1 MRALRLPAARQRAR
15 GALAAVASGVGW
27 RWVILGLAGTSVLAA
42 VSPPLLTGFD
52 GPAVTWWY
60 NLAVPGRDGLW
71 NTVAAYA
78 GICAL
83 IVSWVMVGR
92 RIRRGT
98 GSLRVLWLPA
108 AAWTAPLLVGPP
120 LFSRDIYSYLSQAT
134 LAELHLSPYTHMA
147 ATLAGTRAGAVL
159 SAVSPAWRHTPSPY
173 GPLFLWLGSALVD
186 LAGHGV
192 IAGVLVM
199 RLPALLGLLLM
210 AVFVPRLARSY
221 GADPRRAL
229 WLAVLS
235 PLVLFEL
242 IAAGHNDALMVGLM
256 VAGLALATEDHPVAG
271 VALCAVAAMVKLP
284 ALVGCVAIAVAW
296 ARSGTDRLSAA
307 RSVAW
312 SAVVSV
318 GTIAAVSAATGLGFG
333 WLSPT
338 VLLTPARGS
347 IEVTPATAIG
357 DTISGAAHLVGVS
370 LAAKPTVTG
379 VWVLTLLAA
388 AVISGLVVL
397 RCRME
402 GLAAAVATVMIAVVV
417 AGPAMWPWYLTWGF
431 TLLAVIPGIQWSRAV
446 QLATVGGCLVLA
458 PTGQI
463 NIPSTEGPYV
473 AAGWLI
479 VAGVAA
485 ARMTAARRGRI
496 PGSYAPPLLPHPD
509 SGVEVPVAASPADQ
523 GAVG

>member
-1 MRALRLPAARQRAR
+1 MRAVRQPVARQGSR
-15 GALAAVASGVGW
+15 GSLSAVASGVGW

-52 GPAVTWWY
+52 GPAVSWWY
-60 NLAVPGRDGLW
+60 DLAVPGGNGSW

-78 GICAL
+78 GISAL
-83 IVSWVMVGR
+83 LVSWVMVGR
-92 RIRRGT
+92 RLHRGT
-98 GSLRVLWLPA
+98 GSVRVLWLPA
-108 AAWTAPLLVGPP
+108 VAWTAPLLVGPP

-134 LAELHLSPYTHMA
+134 LTDLHLSPYTHVA
-147 ATLAGTRAGAVL
+147 AALAGTRARAVL

-186 LAGHGV
+186 VAGHGV
-192 IAGVLVM
+192 IAGVLAM
-199 RLPALLGLLLM
+199 RLPALLGLVLM
-210 AVFVPRLARSY
+210 AVFVPRLARSH

-256 VAGLALATEDHPVAG
+256 MAGLALATEDHPVMG

-296 ARSGTDRLSAA
+296 ARSGPSRSSAA
-307 RSVAW
+307 RSVAV
-312 SAVVSV
+312 SALASV
-318 GTIAAVSAATGLGFG
+318 ATIAGVSAATGLGFG

-357 DTISGAAHLVGVS
+357 DSIAGAAHLMGVS

-379 VWVLTLLAA
+379 VWVVTLLAA

-402 GLAAAVATVMIAVVV
+402 GLAAAVATVMIAVVL

-431 TLLAVIPGIQWSRAV
+431 TLLAVIPGAQWSRTV
-446 QLATVGGCLVLA
+446 QLATVAGCLVLA

-479 VAGVAA
+479 LAGVAF
-485 ARMTAARRGRI
+485 ARMTAARRSRI
-496 PGSYAPPLLPHPD
+496 PDSYTPPLLPHPD
-509 SGVEVPVAASPADQ
+509 TGVGVAVATSPADQ
-523 GAVG
+523 GALG